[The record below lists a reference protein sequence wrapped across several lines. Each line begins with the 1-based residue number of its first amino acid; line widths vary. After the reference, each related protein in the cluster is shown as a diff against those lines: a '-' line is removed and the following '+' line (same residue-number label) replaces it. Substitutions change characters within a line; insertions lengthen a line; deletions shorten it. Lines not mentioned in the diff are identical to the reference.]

1 MHEPRKIR
9 PSARR
14 KSAAETIRQGAS
26 DPRDAHRVK
35 CGGGY
40 RVIRKAI
47 PGS

>member
-1 MHEPRKIR
+1 MRQPRKIR

-14 KSAAETIRQGAS
+14 KSSTETVRQGAS

-35 CGGGY
+35 CGGY